1 MNNMRIGVHIALQNI
16 QMMNAPSLIDGI
28 VAADR
33 DGLDTAWLTVGGPAP
48 DPFAVF
54 VGAALSGAERI
65 TFGTSIVP
73 TFPRHPISM
82 VQGAATVDQMAPGRM
97 VLGLGPSHQPAIEG
111 TWGIPFRKPLSHL
124 REYVTICRSLLETG
138 EVNHEGELLTA
149 RAQLPGGPTQV
160 TTMISALR
168 ERAWSLSGEITAGGI
183 SWMSPLPYIRDV
195 ALPAQQAGADLAG
208 RDRPAMVVHTPII
221 LSEDRDAIHAAAR
234 RQFGFYQRLPYYSQ
248 MLQDAGYDEAAGRD
262 FTDRMAD
269 ALIISGSEAE
279 VGDQVKGLHDNY
291 GVDEMIAA
299 IVVLEDDAESH
310 IARTRALLG
319 ELAQAD

>member
-1 MNNMRIGVHIALQNI
+1 MQDMRIGVHIALQNI
-16 QMMNAPSLIDGI
+16 QLMGAPALIDGI

-65 TFGTSIVP
+65 DFGTSIVP

-82 VQGAATVDQMAPGRM
+82 VQGAATVDQVAPGRM
-97 VLGLGPSHQPAIEG
+97 ILGLGPSHQPAIEG
-111 TWGIPFRKPLSHL
+111 TWGIPFQKPLSHL
-124 REYVTICRSLLETG
+124 REYVTICRALLETG

-149 RAQLPGGPTQV
+149 RARLMNGPTQV
-160 TTMISALR
+160 KTMISALR
-168 ERAWSLSGEITAGGI
+168 ERAWSLSGEITDGGI

-195 ALPAQQAGADLAG
+195 ALPAQQAGADQAG

-221 LSEDRDAIHAAAR
+221 LSEDKAAIYAAAR

-248 MLQDAGYDEAAGRD
+248 MLQDAGYDEAAGQD

-269 ALIISGSEAE
+269 ALIISGSESE
-279 VGDQVKGLHDNY
+279 VGDRVRGMHDDY
-291 GVDEMIAA
+291 GVDELLAA
-299 IVVLEDDAESH
+299 IVVLEDDAELH
-310 IARTRALLG
+310 MERTRAFLG
-319 ELAQAD
+319 ELAQAS

>member
-16 QMMNAPSLIDGI
+16 QMMSAPSLIDGI
-28 VAADR
+28 VSADR

-82 VQGAATVDQMAPGRM
+82 VQGAATADQMAPGRV

-124 REYVTICRSLLETG
+124 REYVTICRALLETG
-138 EVNHEGELLTA
+138 EVNFEGELLTA

-160 TTMISALR
+160 STMISALR
-168 ERAWSLSGEITAGGI
+168 EKAWSLSGEITAGGI

-208 RDRPAMVVHTPII
+208 RDRPAMVVHVPII
-221 LSEDRDAIHAAAR
+221 LSEDTDAIHSAAR

-248 MLQDAGYDEAAGRD
+248 MLQDAGYEEAAGRD
-262 FTDRMAD
+262 FTDNMAD
-269 ALIISGSEAE
+269 ALIVSGSEAE
-279 VGDQVKGLHDNY
+279 VGDQVRRMHDDY

-310 IARTRALLG
+310 ITRTRAFLG
-319 ELAQAD
+319 ELAQSD